1 MNPKLWGLGA
11 GTDDTVTRNW
21 RQVLGPFPPL
31 LMDINSM
38 KYKQETVKYYDK
50 VITGKYQGKVV
61 WTTSVWEIGPR
72 HGVKMDI
79 KLRKM
84 IILLMG

>member
-1 MNPKLWGLGA
+1 
-11 GTDDTVTRNW
+11 
-21 RQVLGPFPPL
+21 
-31 LMDINSM
+31 MDINSM

-61 WTTSVWEIGPR
+61 WTTSVWERGPR
-72 HGVKMDI
+72 HGVKMEI

-84 IILLMG
+84 IIVIRG